1 MEKRIKR
8 VGITGPNGFLGKHTR
23 WLFDTKK
30 DEIEIIPIHIG
41 SLSKPEELQSLLRG
55 LDIVVHLARIHP
67 NDVSIPEEVY
77 SGNMDLA
84 KNLLIGLEAVSVKPY
99 IIFGSSTQIRKDN
112 LYGKAKK
119 DIGEMFRDWG
129 AKNKTF
135 ITNLIIPNE
144 FGEGAVVGR
153 ISVVSTFCED
163 LVLGKESKIADGVSI
178 PLIHAQDVAKE
189 ILGLVRTP
197 KNEDVELKGIEMTIS
212 EIYKTLRDFKDSYY
226 KDVIPNL
233 KTPLHVDLFNNLR
246 WHIFNHGFYPRKLI
260 LKTDERGTLFE
271 IIKENTGGQIFT
283 SSTKPGITRG
293 NHYHTRKIERFCVIK
308 GQAQIDLRQIGD
320 TKVHSFKVD
329 GDSPVYI
336 DMPTFFTHNIK
347 NIGDGELLTI
357 FWSNEIFD
365 PNDPDTYYVN
375 V

>member
-1 MEKRIKR
+1 MEKAIKK

-23 WLFDTKK
+23 WLFDIKK
-30 DEIEIIPIHIG
+30 DEIEIVPIAIG
-41 SLSKPEELQSLLRG
+41 LLHNTDKLEDLLKD
-55 LDIVVHLARIHP
+55 LDVVVHLARIHP
-67 NDVSIPEEVY
+67 NDISSPEEVY

-84 KNLLIGLEAVSVKPY
+84 KNLLKGLEAVSVSPY

-112 LYGKAKK
+112 PYGRAKK
-119 DIGEMFRDWG
+119 DIGAMFRDWG
-129 AKNKTF
+129 KRHNSF
-135 ITNLIIPNE
+135 VTNLIIPNE
-144 FGEGAVVGR
+144 FGEGAVPGR

-163 LVLGKESKIADGVSI
+163 LVLGKESKVADGVSI

-189 ILGLVRTP
+189 ILNLVRGP
-197 KNEDVELKGIEMTIS
+197 KNEDIELKGVEIS
-212 EIYKTLRDFKDSYY
+212 ISDIYKKLLEFKNSYYADVMPALKDSL
-226 KDVIPNL
+226 DIS
-233 KTPLHVDLFNNLR
+233 LFNNLR
-246 WHIFNHGFYPRKLI
+246 WHIFEKGFYPRKLV

-308 GQAQIDLRQIGD
+308 GQAEIALRQIGE
-320 TKVHSFKVD
+320 TRVHRFKVD

-336 DMPTFFTHNIK
+336 DMPTFFTHNIT
-347 NIGDGELLTI
+347 NIGEDDLLTI

-365 PNDPDTYYVN
+365 PNDPDTYYVT